1 MAERTQ
7 PDASAARRLST
18 GALLLRIAAHAG
30 ALAPLA
36 YLLWQTLTGGL
47 SFDPI
52 HDLTLRTGKPAFI
65 LLLLSLAARPAVV
78 VTGVTALRPLARTLG
93 LYAFGY
99 ATIHML
105 IFVGLDFGFRWDLIV
120 GGVLEKRYAV
130 IGLATFLIL
139 LTLAAT
145 STRKAARRLGALW
158 KRLHRLAYAAGVL
171 ATLHYLWAVK
181 FITFEQ
187 WAYAVVLALLLVAR
201 LPEVEGRIRRSR
213 SE

>member
-7 PDASAARRLST
+7 ADASAVRRLST
-18 GALLLRIAAHAG
+18 GALLIRIAAHVG

-36 YLLWQTLTGGL
+36 YLIWQTLTGGL

-65 LLLLSLAARPAVV
+65 LLLLSLAVRPAVT
-78 VTGVTALRPLARTLG
+78 VTGLTALRPLARTLG
-93 LYAFGY
+93 LYAVAY

-139 LTLAAT
+139 LALAAT
-145 STRKAARRLGALW
+145 STRKAVRRLGALW

-181 FITFEQ
+181 YITLEH
-187 WAYAVVLALLLVAR
+187 WAYAAALALLLVAR
-201 LPEVEGRIRRSR
+201 LPEVESRIRRTR